1 MINSIRRTIAPVL
14 FAGCILSGLTSV
26 ARADNVRGTFSP
38 VGNWPLISVHTVML
52 PDGRILSYGSRTDGR
67 QTGYFEYDVWD
78 PAAGGIGAGHLLL
91 PNQTGTDIFC
101 GSQVVLPQSGQVV
114 LNGGDI
120 MSNGGSTNVGN
131 NNTTVFNPANNSL
144 IRGNNLNRAR
154 WYSSSTVLLNGEVY
168 VQGGNGGADRP
179 EVRQLDGTYRLLTGV
194 DTSALSYDFPRNFVA
209 PDGRVFGYD
218 SGGNMYYVNTTGTG
232 SITRVGQTPA
242 ASRGGDATVVMFRP
256 GRILQLGGSSNG
268 AVVIDINSGSP
279 VATATSSMATMRKL
293 ANATVMADGR
303 VVVTGGSEV
312 WNQLTGVNRTA
323 EIWNPTTGT
332 WTIGAT
338 AVKSRLYHSGSVLL
352 PDASVLVSGGG
363 APGPEVNT
371 NAEIYY
377 PPYLYNATGALA
389 ARPAIVTATA
399 PTQIDIGETFPVDF
413 ANAASISR
421 VTLIKT
427 ASVTHSFNMEQ
438 RFAELTFNTV
448 GNRLMVQAPTRA
460 SQATPG
466 YYMLFIIDNNG
477 VPSKARILKVGIA
490 PNPNPAITPTVTQ
503 PADQSTVSG
512 TFASLQ
518 IQASDPN
525 GDALGY
531 AAVGLPPGVV
541 LDSTSGLISGT
552 PNTIGDYNVTV
563 AASDGIN
570 SDSRAFIWHV
580 TQVEA
585 LILNSLPPPPPTVYG
600 TSATYTASTSNAV
613 NVMYQWNFG
622 DGSGD
627 TAWSTSNS
635 ISHLYT
641 APGIYYATV
650 RANDD
655 RGIVRSQTF
664 VQRVHLPTAAGKPMS
679 SAAIAWQDRAGANPL
694 VWSVNPD
701 NNSVS
706 VFDATT
712 HQRLREVTVGLS
724 PRTVA
729 VAPNAQVWVVNRD
742 SDSLSVIDSVTQT
755 VIRSVALQRGS
766 RPYGIVISPDG
777 SKVYVASEG
786 LGRVQLLNAATGA
799 VLATATLPP
808 GQRHLSISADG
819 SRLYVPRFVTGRLP
833 GEATAT
839 VTTEADGLMYGA
851 ELRVLSAADLSA
863 ISTAVLRHSELPD
876 FENSGGG
883 IPNYLGSLAI
893 SPDGVSGWV
902 PSKQDNIKRGVL
914 RNGQPLNFQNTV
926 RAISSRIDLGSA
938 TEDYVSRIDHDNAG
952 VASAAAFDPQG
963 VYMFVALENSREV
976 AVVNAYGR
984 AEMFRIQT
992 GRAPQGLVVSPDGRK
1007 LFVSNF
1013 MDRSVTVFDLGG
1025 VMDRA
1030 SNTAPLLATM
1040 SSIGT
1045 ERLSSTVLRGK
1056 QLFYDA
1062 KDARLARDAYI
1073 SCAACHN
1080 SGGQDGRVWDLT
1092 GFGEGLRNTTSLE
1105 GRAAGQ
1111 GFLHWSSNFDE
1122 LQDFEGQIRNL
1133 SGGTGLM
1140 TDAQFNTGTRSQPLG
1155 DRKAGVSSDLDALAA
1170 YVASLNTFAVSP
1182 YRNSDGTLTAQAQAG
1197 RVLFAAKNCAACHA
1211 GANFTNSLNA
1221 STLSN
1226 IGTIQPSSGQRLNGP
1241 LTGIDPPTLRDV
1253 FRTAPYLHNGA
1264 AGTVQQ
1270 AIQAHNNVSLTQVEL
1285 DDVAAYLLQIGSDEA
1300 TAPTAANTGTGLVG
1314 SYFGN
1319 TTLSGAS
1326 VLQRSEIIN
1335 FDWGTG
1341 APGPGVAADGFSVR
1355 WTGQVEIPAT
1365 GSYRFRTM
1373 SDDGVRV
1380 YVDGVRIINDWQTQS
1395 ASRNTSSSRNYSAG
1409 KHTITVEYFENSGAA
1424 LMQLYWL
1431 QPGASSYSI
1440 IPLSRL
1446 YN

>member
-1 MINSIRRTIAPVL
+1 MNYSIRRTFVPAL
-14 FAGCILSGLTSV
+14 FANGILLGLASV
-26 ARADNVRGTFSP
+26 AQADNVRGTFSP
-38 VGNWPLISVHTVML
+38 VGNWPLITVHTVML
-52 PDGRILSYGSRTDGR
+52 PDGRILSYGSRADGR

-78 PAAGGIGAGHLLL
+78 PAAGGIDAGHLLL

-131 NNTTVFNPANNSL
+131 NNTNIFNPLNNSL
-144 IRGNNLNRAR
+144 TRGTNLNRAR

-179 EVRQLDGTYRLLTGV
+179 EVRQLDGTYRLLSGV

-218 SGGNMYYVNTTGTG
+218 SGGNMYYVNTAGTG
-232 SITRVGQTPA
+232 SITRVGSTPA
-242 ASRGGDATVVMFRP
+242 SSRGGDSTVVMFRP
-256 GRILQLGGSSNG
+256 GRILQMGGSSTG

-279 VATATSSMATMRKL
+279 VATATNNMATMRKL
-293 ANATVMADGR
+293 ANATVLADGR

-352 PDASVLVSGGG
+352 PDGSVLVSGGG

-377 PPYLYNATGALA
+377 PPYLYNAAGALA
-389 ARPAIVTATA
+389 ARPGIAAA
-399 PTQIDIGETFPVDF
+399 PTQIEIGETFPVDY

-421 VTLIKT
+421 VTLIKS

-448 GNRLMVQAPTRA
+448 GNRLMVQAPTQA

-466 YYMLFIIDNNG
+466 YYMLFVIDNNG

-490 PNPNPAITPTVTQ
+490 ANPNPAITPTVTQ

-512 TFASLQ
+512 TSVSLQ

-525 GDALGY
+525 GDTLGY
-531 AAVGLPPGVV
+531 ATVGLPPGLV

-552 PNTIGDYNVTV
+552 PETIGDYNVTV

-570 SDSRAFIWHV
+570 NDSKAFIWHV
-580 TQVEA
+580 TQVQA
-585 LILNSLPPPPPTVYG
+585 LILNSLAPPPPAVYG
-600 TSATYTASTSNAV
+600 NSATYTATTSNGV
-613 NVMYQWNFG
+613 NVLYRWNFG
-622 DGSGD
+622 DGTGD

-635 ISHLYT
+635 ISHRYA

-650 RANDD
+650 RAIDD
-655 RGIVRSQTF
+655 RGVERSQTF
-664 VQRVHLPTAAGKPMS
+664 VQRVHLPATAGKPMS
-679 SAAIAWQDRAGANPL
+679 SATIAWQDRAGANPL

-701 NNSVS
+701 NDSVS

-712 HQRLREVTVGLS
+712 NQRLREVAVGLS

-729 VAPNAQVWVVNRD
+729 VAANGQVWVANRD
-742 SDSLSVIDSVTQT
+742 SDNLSVIDSATQT

-766 RPYGIVISPDG
+766 RPHGIVISPDG
-777 SKVYVASEG
+777 SNVYVACEG
-786 LGRVQLLNAATGA
+786 LGRVQMLNAATGA
-799 VLATATLPP
+799 VFATTVLPP
-808 GQRHLSISADG
+808 GQRHVAISADG
-819 SRLYVPRFVTGRLP
+819 SKLYVPRFVTGRLP

-839 VTTEADGLMYGA
+839 VTTEADGLIYGA

-863 ISTAVLRHSELPD
+863 MSTAVLRHSELPD

-883 IPNYLGSLAI
+883 IPNYLGSMAI

-926 RAISSRIDLGSA
+926 RAISSRIDLGAA

-952 VASAAAFDPQG
+952 VASAATFDPQG
-963 VYMFVALENSREV
+963 VYMFVALETSREV

-992 GRAPQGLVVSPDGRK
+992 GRAPQGLVVSPDGRR

-1013 MDRSVTVFDLGG
+1013 MDRSVTVFDLGDL
-1025 VMDRA
+1025 MDRA

-1045 ERLSSTVLRGK
+1045 EKLSSTVLRGK

-1062 KDARLARDAYI
+1062 RDTRLSRDAYI

-1105 GRAAGQ
+1105 GRAAGH

-1140 TDAQFNTGTRSQPLG
+1140 TDAQFNTGTRNQPLG
-1155 DRKAGVSSDLDALAA
+1155 DPKAGVSTDLDALAA

-1182 YRNSDGTLTAQAQAG
+1182 YRNNDGTLTAQGQAG
-1197 RVLFAAKNCAACHA
+1197 RLVFAAKNCAACHA
-1211 GANFTNSLNA
+1211 GTNFTNSLNA
-1221 STLSN
+1221 STLKD
-1226 IGTIQPSSGQRLNGP
+1226 IGTIKPSSGQRLAGP
-1241 LTGIDPPTLRDV
+1241 LPGIDPPTLRDV
-1253 FRTAPYLHNGA
+1253 FRTAPWLHDGS
-1264 AGTVQQ
+1264 AGTIQQ
-1270 AIQAHNNVSLTQVEL
+1270 AIQMHNNVSLMTATEL
-1285 DDVAAYLLQIGSDEA
+1285 DDVAAYLLQIGSDEP
-1300 TAPTAANTGTGLVG
+1300 TAPTPTNFGQGLAGAYFANTKLTG
-1314 SYFGN
+1314 S
-1319 TTLSGAS
+1319 A
-1326 VLQRSEIIN
+1326 VLQRIEDIN

-1341 APGPGVAADGFSVR
+1341 SPGAGVATNNFSVR
-1355 WTGQVEIPAT
+1355 WTGQIEIPTT
-1365 GSYRFRTM
+1365 GSYRFQTL

-1380 YVDGVRIINDWQTQS
+1380 YIDGVRIINNWS
-1395 ASRNTSSSRNYSAG
+1395 AHAATRNTSSARTYTEG
-1409 KHTITVEYFENSGAA
+1409 RHTITVEYYESSGSAV
-1424 LMQLYWL
+1424 LKLYWL
-1431 QPGASSYSI
+1431 LPGNTVYDVV
-1440 IPLSRL
+1440 PVTRL

>member
-1 MINSIRRTIAPVL
+1 MNHSIRRTLVPVL
-14 FAGCILSGLTSV
+14 FASVILLGLATV
-26 ARADNVRGTFSP
+26 ARADNVHGTFSP
-38 VGNWPLISVHTVML
+38 VGNWPLITVHTVML

-78 PAAGGIGAGHLLL
+78 PAAGGIDVGHVLL

-120 MSNGGSTNVGN
+120 MANGGSTNVGN
-131 NNTTVFNPANNSL
+131 NNTNIFNPLNNSL
-144 IRGNNLNRAR
+144 TRGNNLNRAR

-179 EVRQLDGTYRLLTGV
+179 EVRQLDGTYRLLSGV

-218 SGGNMYYVNTTGTG
+218 SGGNMYYVNTAATGLMTA
-232 SITRVGQTPA
+232 VGQTPG
-242 ASRGGDATVVMFRP
+242 ASRGGDSTVVMFRP
-256 GRILQLGGSSNG
+256 GRILQMGGSSNG

-279 VATATSSMATMRKL
+279 VATATNNMATMRKL
-293 ANATVMADGR
+293 ANATVVADGR

-312 WNQLTGVNRTA
+312 WNQLTGVNKTA
-323 EIWNPTTGT
+323 EIWNPTTGA

-377 PPYLYNATGALA
+377 PPYLYDSAGAFA
-389 ARPAIVTATA
+389 ARPGIAAA
-399 PTQIDIGETFPVDF
+399 PTQIEIGATFPVDY

-421 VTLIKT
+421 VTLIKS

-448 GNRLMVQAPTRA
+448 GNRLMVQAPTKA

-466 YYMLFIIDNNG
+466 YYMLFVIDGNG

-490 PNPNPAITPTVTQ
+490 ANPSPAITPTVTQ
-503 PADQSTVSG
+503 PADQSSVSG
-512 TFASLQ
+512 ISVSLQ

-525 GDALGY
+525 GDVLGY

-570 SDSRAFIWHV
+570 NDSKIFIWHV

-585 LILNSLPPPPPTVYG
+585 LILNSLAPPPPAIYG
-600 TSATYTASTSNAV
+600 NSATYTASTSNGV
-613 NVMYQWNFG
+613 NVLYRWNFG
-622 DGSGD
+622 DGTGD
-627 TAWSTSNS
+627 TGWSSSNS

-641 APGIYYATV
+641 APGVYYATV
-650 RANDD
+650 RAIDD
-655 RGIVRSQTF
+655 RGVERSQTF
-664 VQRVHLPTAAGKPMS
+664 VQRVHLPTIAGKPMS
-679 SAAIAWQDRAGANPL
+679 SATIAWQTRAGANPL
-694 VWSVNPD
+694 VWSVNQD
-701 NNSVS
+701 NDSIS
-706 VFDATT
+706 VFDGSTY
-712 HQRLREVTVGLS
+712 QRLRELAVGLS

-729 VAPNAQVWVVNRD
+729 VAANGLVWVANRD
-742 SDSLSVIDSVTQT
+742 SDSLSVIDSATQT
-755 VIRSVALQRGS
+755 VTRTVALQRGS

-777 SKVYVASEG
+777 NTVYVASEG
-786 LGRVQLLNAATGA
+786 LGRLQMLNAASGA
-799 VLATATLPP
+799 VLATTTLPP
-808 GQRHLSISADG
+808 GQRHVAISADG
-819 SRLYVPRFVTGRLP
+819 SKLYVPRFVTGRLP

-839 VTTEADGLMYGA
+839 VTTEADGLIYGA

-876 FENSGGG
+876 FENSGRG
-883 IPNYLGSLAI
+883 IPNYLGSMAI

-914 RNGQPLNFQNTV
+914 RSGQSLNFQNTV

-963 VYMFVALENSREV
+963 VYMFVALETSREV

-1013 MDRSVTVFDLGG
+1013 MDRSVTVFDLGDL
-1025 VMDRA
+1025 MERA
-1030 SNTAPLLATM
+1030 SNSAPLLATM

-1045 ERLSSTVLRGK
+1045 EKLASTVLRGK

-1062 KDARLARDAYI
+1062 KDTRLARDAYI

-1092 GFGEGLRNTTSLE
+1092 GFGEGLRNTIGLE
-1105 GRAAGQ
+1105 GRAAGH

-1140 TDAQFNTGTRSQPLG
+1140 TDAQFNSGTRNQPLG
-1155 DRKAGVSSDLDALAA
+1155 DPKTGVSTDLDALAA

-1182 YRNSDGTLTAQAQAG
+1182 YRNSDGTLTARAQAG
-1197 RVLFAAKNCAACHA
+1197 RLVFAARNCAACHA
-1211 GANFTNSLNA
+1211 GTNFTNSLNA

-1226 IGTIQPSSGQRLNGP
+1226 IGTIKASSGQRLAGP

-1253 FRTAPYLHNGA
+1253 FRTAPWLHDGS
-1264 AGTVQQ
+1264 AGTIQQ
-1270 AIQAHNNVSLTQVEL
+1270 AIQMHNNVSLTATEL
-1285 DDVAAYLLQIGSDEA
+1285 DDVTAYLQQIGSDEP
-1300 TAPTAANTGTGLVG
+1300 TAPTPTNFGAGLAGAYFNNTK
-1314 SYFGN
+1314 
-1319 TTLSGAS
+1319 LSGS
-1326 VLQRSEIIN
+1326 PVLQRIEVIN

-1341 APGPGVAADGFSVR
+1341 APGSGVGTNKFSVR
-1355 WTGQVEIPAT
+1355 WSGAIEIPAT
-1365 GSYRFRTM
+1365 GSYRLQTL
-1373 SDDGVRV
+1373 SDDGARV
-1380 YVDGVRIINDWQTQS
+1380 YVDGVRIINSWSDHS
-1395 ASRNTSSSRNYSAG
+1395 ATRNTSSARTYAEG
-1409 KHTITVEYFENSGAA
+1409 RHAITVEYYENSGSAV
-1424 LMQLYWL
+1424 MKLYWL
-1431 QPGASSYSI
+1431 LPGTTTYDVV
-1440 IPLSRL
+1440 PVTRL

>member
-1 MINSIRRTIAPVL
+1 MNRSIRSTLVPVL
-14 FAGCILSGLTSV
+14 VTSCILSGLAAS
-26 ARADNVRGTFSP
+26 ARADNVRGAFSP
-38 VGNWPLISVHTVML
+38 VGAWPVITVHTVML
-52 PDGRILSYGSRTDGR
+52 PDGRILSYGSRANGT

-78 PAAGGIGAGHLLL
+78 PTAGGIGAGHLLL

-114 LNGGDI
+114 LNGGD
-120 MSNGGSTNVGN
+120 NWTGSGTTNTGN
-131 NNTTVFNPANNSL
+131 NNTNVFNPADNTL
-144 IRGNNLNRAR
+144 TRGVNLNRAR

-209 PDGRVFGYD
+209 PDGRVFGFD
-218 SGGNMYYVNTTGTG
+218 SGGNMYYVNTAGTG

-242 ASRGGDATVVMFRP
+242 ASRGGDSTVVMFRP

-268 AVVIDINSGSP
+268 AVLIDINSGSP

-332 WTIGAT
+332 WTVGAT

-377 PPYLYNATGALA
+377 PPYLYDATGALA
-389 ARPAIVTATA
+389 PRPGIAAA
-399 PTQIDIGETFPVDF
+399 PAQIDIGETFPVDV

-421 VTLIKT
+421 VTLVKT

-438 RFAELTFNTV
+438 RFADLIFNTV

-466 YYMLFIIDNNG
+466 YYMLFVLDNNG
-477 VPSKARILKVGIA
+477 VPSRATMLKVGIA
-490 PNPNPAITPTVTQ
+490 ANPNPAIAPTVTQ

-512 TFASLQ
+512 TFVSLQ

-531 AAVGLPPGVV
+531 ATAGLPPGVV
-541 LDSTSGLISGT
+541 LDSATGLVSGT

-563 AASDGIN
+563 AASDGVN
-570 SDSRAFIWHV
+570 NDSKAFIWHV

-585 LILNSLPPPPPTVYG
+585 LILNSIAPPPPVVYG
-600 TSATYTASTSNAV
+600 NNAMYTAATSNGV
-613 NVMYQWNFG
+613 NVLYRWNFG
-622 DGSGD
+622 DGTGD
-627 TAWSTSNS
+627 TAWSTGNS

-650 RANDD
+650 RATDD
-655 RGIVRSQTF
+655 RGVERSQTF
-664 VQRVHLPTAAGKPMS
+664 VQRVHLSTAPGKPMS
-679 SAAIAWQDRAGANPL
+679 SAPIAWQDRAGANPL

-701 NNSVS
+701 NDSVS

-712 HQRLREVTVGLS
+712 HQRLREIAVGLS

-729 VAPNAQVWVVNRD
+729 VAANGQVWVVNRD
-742 SDSLSVIDSVTQT
+742 SDSLSVIDSATQT
-755 VIRSVALQRGS
+755 VTRSVALQRGS
-766 RPYGIVISPDG
+766 RPFGVVIAPNG
-777 SKVYVASEG
+777 SRVYVASEG
-786 LGRVQLLNAATGA
+786 LGRLQMLDASSGA
-799 VLATATLPP
+799 VLATTALPP
-808 GQRHLSISADG
+808 GQRHVAISADG
-819 SRLYVPRFVTGRLP
+819 ARLYVPRFVTGRLP

-839 VTTEADGLMYGA
+839 VTTEDNGLIYGA
-851 ELRVLSAADLSA
+851 ELRVLNAADLNP
-863 ISTAVLRHSELPD
+863 ISTAVLRHSDLPD
-876 FENSGGG
+876 FENSGSG

-938 TEDYVSRIDHDNAG
+938 TEDYLSRIDHDNAG

-963 VYMFVALENSREV
+963 VFMFVALETSREV

-984 AEMFRIQT
+984 AEMFRIQV
-992 GRAPQGLVVSPDGRK
+992 GRAPQGVVVSADGRN

-1013 MDRSVTVFDLGG
+1013 MDRTVSVFDLGG
-1025 VMDRA
+1025 LMDRA
-1030 SNTAPLLATM
+1030 SNTVPLLATI
-1040 SSIGT
+1040 SSVGT
-1045 ERLSSTVLRGK
+1045 EKLSSTVLQGK

-1062 KDARLARDAYI
+1062 RDPRLARDAYI

-1080 SGGQDGRVWDLT
+1080 GGGQDGRVWDLT
-1092 GFGEGLRNTTSLE
+1092 GFGEGLRNTVSLE
-1105 GRAAGQ
+1105 GRAAGH
-1111 GFLHWSSNFDE
+1111 GFLHWSANFDE

-1140 TDAQFNTGTRSQPLG
+1140 SDAQLNTGTRNQPLG
-1155 DRKAGVSSDLDALAA
+1155 DPKSGLSADLDALAA

-1182 YRNSDGTLTAQAQAG
+1182 YRNNDGTLTAQAQAG
-1197 RVLFAAKNCAACHA
+1197 RVVYAAKNCAACHA

-1226 IGTIQPSSGQRLNGP
+1226 IGTIKPSSGQRLAGP
-1241 LTGIDPPTLRDV
+1241 LTGIDPPTLRDA
-1253 FRTAPYLHNGA
+1253 FRTAPWLHDGA
-1264 AGTVQQ
+1264 AGTIQQ
-1270 AIQAHNNVSLTQVEL
+1270 AIQMHNNVSLTAIEL
-1285 DDVAAYLLQIGSDEA
+1285 DDVAAYVLQIGSDEP
-1300 TAPTAANTGTGLVG
+1300 TAPTPTN
-1314 SYFGN
+1314 FGAG
-1319 TTLSGAS
+1319 LSGAYFNNTKLS
-1326 VLQRSEIIN
+1326 GSPVLQRVEAIN

-1341 APGPGVAADGFSVR
+1341 APGPGVPADNFSVR
-1355 WTGQVEIPAT
+1355 WTGQIEIPET
-1365 GSYRFRTM
+1365 GSYRFQTL

-1380 YVDGVRIINDWQTQS
+1380 YVDGVRVVNNWTAHS
-1395 ASRNTSSSRNYSAG
+1395 ATRNTSSARSYTAG
-1409 KHTITVEYFENSGAA
+1409 KHTISVEFYEAGGSAV
-1424 LMQLYWL
+1424 MKLYWL
-1431 QPGASSYSI
+1431 LPGTTTYQI
-1440 IPLSRL
+1440 VPVTRL

>member
-1 MINSIRRTIAPVL
+1 MNRSIRSILVRVL
-14 FAGCILSGLTSV
+14 VASSILSGLVTI

-38 VGNWPLISVHTVML
+38 VGSWPVITVHTVML
-52 PDGRILSYGSRTDGR
+52 PDGRILSYGSRTDGT

-78 PAAGGIGAGHLLL
+78 PAAGAIGAGHLLL

-114 LNGGDI
+114 LNGGD
-120 MSNGGSTNVGN
+120 NWTGTGTTNTGN
-131 NNTTVFNPANNSL
+131 NNTNVFNPANNTL
-144 IRGNNLNRAR
+144 TRGGNLNRAR

-168 VQGGNGGADRP
+168 VQGGNGGTDRP

-242 ASRGGDATVVMFRP
+242 ASRGGDSTVVMFRP

-279 VATATSSMATMRKL
+279 VATATSNMATMRKL
-293 ANATVMADGR
+293 ANASVMADGR

-323 EIWNPTTGT
+323 EIWNPTSGT
-332 WTIGAT
+332 WTVGAT

-377 PPYLYNATGALA
+377 PPYLYDATGTLA
-389 ARPAIVTATA
+389 ARPTIVTATA
-399 PTQIDIGETFPVDF
+399 PTQIEIGETFPVDF
-413 ANAASISR
+413 ANAASIAR
-421 VTLIKT
+421 VTLVKT

-466 YYMLFIIDNNG
+466 YYMLFVLDNNG
-477 VPSKARILKVGIA
+477 VPSRAQMLKVGIA
-490 PNPNPAITPTVTQ
+490 ANPNPAITPTVTQ

-525 GDALGY
+525 GDTLGY
-531 AAVGLPPGVV
+531 AAVGLPPGVA
-541 LDSTSGLISGT
+541 LDPATGLISGT

-563 AASDGIN
+563 AASDGVN
-570 SDSRAFIWHV
+570 NDSKAFIWHV

-585 LILNSLPPPPPTVYG
+585 LILNSVAPPPPVVY
-600 TSATYTASTSNAV
+600 TNSATYTASTSNGV
-613 NVMYQWNFG
+613 NVLYRWNFG
-622 DGSGD
+622 DGTGD

-650 RANDD
+650 RAIDD
-655 RGIVRSQTF
+655 RGVERSQTF
-664 VQRVHLPTAAGKPMS
+664 VQRVHLPTAAGRPMS
-679 SAAIAWQDRAGANPL
+679 SGPIAWQDRAGANPL

-701 NNSVS
+701 NDSVS

-712 HQRLREVTVGLS
+712 HQRMREVAVGLA
-724 PRTVA
+724 PRTLA
-729 VAPNAQVWVVNRD
+729 VAANGQIWVVNRD
-742 SDSLSVIDSVTQT
+742 SDSLSVIDSATQT
-755 VIRSVALQRGS
+755 VTRSVALQRGS
-766 RPYGIVISPDG
+766 RPYGVVISPDG
-777 SKVYVASEG
+777 GRVYVASEG
-786 LGRVQLLNAATGA
+786 LGRVQMLDASNGT

-808 GQRHLSISADG
+808 GQRHVAISADG

-839 VTTEADGLMYGA
+839 VVTEENGLIYGA
-851 ELRVLSAADLSA
+851 ELRVLNAADLSA

-876 FENSGGG
+876 FENSGRG

-902 PSKQDNIKRGVL
+902 PSKQDNIKRGML
-914 RNGQPLNFQNTV
+914 RNGQALNFQNTV

-963 VYMFVALENSREV
+963 VFMFVALETSREV

-984 AEMFRIQT
+984 AEMFRIQV
-992 GRAPQGLVVSPDGRK
+992 GRAPQGVVVSADGRK

-1013 MDRSVTVFDLGG
+1013 MDRTVSVFDLGG
-1025 VMDRA
+1025 LMDRA
-1030 SNTAPLLATM
+1030 SNTVPLLATI
-1040 SSIGT
+1040 SSVGT
-1045 ERLSSTVLRGK
+1045 EKLSSTVLRGK

-1062 KDARLARDAYI
+1062 RDPRLARDAYI

-1080 SGGQDGRVWDLT
+1080 GGGQDGRVWDLT
-1092 GFGEGLRNTTSLE
+1092 GFGEGLRNTVSLE
-1105 GRAAGQ
+1105 GRAAGH

-1140 TDAQFNTGTRSQPLG
+1140 SDAQFNTGTRSQPLG
-1155 DRKAGVSSDLDALAA
+1155 DPKTGVSTDLDALAA
-1170 YVASLNTFAVSP
+1170 YVASLNSFAASP
-1182 YRNSDGTLTAQAQAG
+1182 YRNNDGTLTAQAQAG
-1197 RVLFAAKNCAACHA
+1197 RLVFAAKNCAACHA
-1211 GANFTNSLNA
+1211 GTAFTNSLNA
-1221 STLSN
+1221 STLRD
-1226 IGTIQPSSGQRLNGP
+1226 IGTIKPSSGQRLGGP

-1253 FRTAPYLHNGA
+1253 FRTAPWLHDGS

-1270 AIQAHNNVSLTQVEL
+1270 AIQMHNNISLTATEL
-1285 DDVAAYLLQIGSDEA
+1285 DDVAAYVLQVGSDEA
-1300 TAPTAANTGTGLVG
+1300 TAPTPTNFGSGLAG
-1314 SYFGN
+1314 AYFSN
-1319 TTLSGAS
+1319 AKLSGS
-1326 VLQRSEIIN
+1326 PVLQRIEAIN
-1335 FDWGTG
+1335 FDWGTQS
-1341 APGPGVAADGFSVR
+1341 PGPGLNADNFSVR

-1365 GSYRFRTM
+1365 GSYRFRTL
-1373 SDDGVRV
+1373 SDQGVRV
-1380 YVDGVRIINDWQTQS
+1380 YVDGVRIIDDWGAHT
-1395 ASRNTSSSRNYSAG
+1395 ARTKTSSAHVYAEGR
-1409 KHTITVEYFENSGAA
+1409 HTITVEYYEKSSSAVIK
-1424 LMQLYWL
+1424 LYWL
-1431 QPGASSYSI
+1431 QPAAADYAI
-1440 IPLSRL
+1440 VPASRL

>member
-1 MINSIRRTIAPVL
+1 MIDSIRRTIAPVL
-14 FAGCILSGLTSV
+14 FAGFILSALTGL
-26 ARADNVRGTFSP
+26 ARADNIRGTFSP
-38 VGNWPLISVHTVML
+38 VGNWPLITVHTVML
-52 PDGRILSYGSRTDGR
+52 PDGRILSYGSRTTGQ
-67 QTGYFEYDVWD
+67 QTGFFEYDVWD
-78 PAAGGIGAGHLLL
+78 PTAGGVDAGHLLL

-114 LNGGDI
+114 LNGGD
-120 MSNGGSTNVGN
+120 NWTGTGTTNTGN
-131 NNTTVFNPANNSL
+131 NNTNIFNPGNNTL
-144 IRGNNLNRAR
+144 TRGGNLNRAR

-168 VQGGNGGADRP
+168 IQGGNGGTDRP

-209 PDGRVFGYD
+209 PDGRIFGYD
-218 SGGNMYYVNTTGTG
+218 SGGNMYYVNTAGTG
-232 SITRVGQTPA
+232 SITRVGSTPA
-242 ASRGGDATVVMFRP
+242 SSRGGDSTVVMFRP

-332 WTIGAT
+332 WSTGAT

-377 PPYLYNATGALA
+377 PPYLYDAGGALA

-421 VTLIKT
+421 VTLIKN

-466 YYMLFIIDNNG
+466 YYMLFVIDNNG

-490 PNPNPAITPTVTQ
+490 PDPNPATTPTVTQ

-512 TFASLQ
+512 TSVSLQ
-518 IQASDPN
+518 IQATDPN

-570 SDSRAFIWHV
+570 NDSKAFIWHV
-580 TQVEA
+580 TQVDA
-585 LILNSLPPPPPTVYG
+585 LILNSLAPPPPAVYG
-600 TSATYTASTSNAV
+600 NSATYTASTSNAV
-613 NVMYQWNFG
+613 NVLYQWNFG

-627 TAWSTSNS
+627 TTWSASNS

-655 RGIVRSQTF
+655 RGITRSQTF
-664 VQRVHLPTAAGKPMS
+664 VQRVYLPTTAGKPMS
-679 SAAIAWQDRAGANPL
+679 SAPIAWQDRAGANPL

-701 NNSVS
+701 NDSVS

-712 HQRLREVTVGLS
+712 HQRLREVAVGRS

-729 VAPNAQVWVVNRD
+729 VAANGQVWVANRD
-742 SDSLSVIDSVTQT
+742 SDNLSVIDSATQAVT
-755 VIRSVALQRGS
+755 RSVVLQRGS

-777 SKVYVASEG
+777 SRVYVASEG
-786 LGRVQLLNAATGA
+786 LGRLQMLDASSGA
-799 VLATATLPP
+799 VLATAALPP
-808 GQRHLSISADG
+808 GQRHVAISADG
-819 SRLYVPRFVTGRLP
+819 ARLYVPRFVTGRLP
-833 GEATAT
+833 GEATAAV
-839 VTTEADGLMYGA
+839 VTEENGLIYGA
-851 ELRVLSAADLSA
+851 ELRVLNAADLSA
-863 ISTAVLRHSELPD
+863 VSTAVLRHSELPD
-876 FENSGGG
+876 FENSGRG
-883 IPNYLGSLAI
+883 IPNYLGSMAI

-926 RAISSRIDLGSA
+926 RAISSRIDLGSS

-963 VYMFVALENSREV
+963 VFMFVALETSREV

-984 AEMFRIQT
+984 AEMFRIQV
-992 GRAPQGLVVSPDGRK
+992 GRAPQGVVVSADGRK

-1013 MDRSVTVFDLGG
+1013 MDRTVSVFDLGG
-1025 VMDRA
+1025 LMDRA
-1030 SNTAPLLATM
+1030 SNSVPLLATM
-1040 SSIGT
+1040 SSIIT
-1045 ERLSSTVLRGK
+1045 EKLSSTVLRGK

-1062 KDARLARDAYI
+1062 KDTRLSRDAYI

-1092 GFGEGLRNTTSLE
+1092 GFGEGLRNTISLE
-1105 GRAAGQ
+1105 GRAAGH

-1140 TDAQFNTGTRSQPLG
+1140 SDAQFNTGTRNQPLG
-1155 DRKAGVSSDLDALAA
+1155 DPKASVSTDLDALAA

-1182 YRNSDGTLTAQAQAG
+1182 YRNNDGTLTAQAQAG
-1197 RVLFAAKNCAACHA
+1197 RLVFAAKNCAACHA
-1211 GANFTNSLNA
+1211 GVNFTNSLNA
-1221 STLSN
+1221 STLSD
-1226 IGTIQPSSGQRLNGP
+1226 IGTIKPSSGQRLAAS

-1253 FRTAPYLHNGA
+1253 FRTAPWLHDGS

-1270 AIQAHNNVSLTQVEL
+1270 AIQMHNNVSLTATEL
-1285 DDVAAYLLQIGSDEA
+1285 DDVAAYLLQIGSDEP
-1300 TAPTAANTGTGLVG
+1300 TAPTPTNFGAGLAGAYFSNTKLTG
-1314 SYFGN
+1314 S
-1319 TTLSGAS
+1319 A
-1326 VLQRSEIIN
+1326 VLQRTEGIN
-1335 FDWGTG
+1335 FDWGSG
-1341 APGPGVAADGFSVR
+1341 SPGPGVATNSFSAR
-1355 WTGQVEIPAT
+1355 WTGQIEIPAT
-1365 GSYRFRTM
+1365 GSYRFQTL

-1380 YVDGVRIINDWQTQS
+1380 YVDGVRVINNWSNHGAT
-1395 ASRNTSSSRNYSAG
+1395 RNTSSARTYTEGRHA
-1409 KHTITVEYFENSGAA
+1409 IIVEYYENTGSAV
-1424 LMQLYWL
+1424 MKLYWL
-1431 QPGASSYSI
+1431 LPGNTVYDVV
-1440 IPLSRL
+1440 PVTRL